1 MRYKD
6 LSLPSDEYTTWNAMA
21 ALANWRIVLLPNGL
35 YHGEY
40 SADNGATFTP
50 VIEGKTIEGVELKIK
65 HAVSEAGNNS
75 KRKANVPVVVKTFAR
90 AGGK

>member
-6 LSLPSDEYTTWNAMA
+6 LSVPSDEFSIWEAMA
-21 ALANWRIVLLPNGL
+21 TLANWRIVQLPNGL

-40 SADNGATFTP
+40 SADRGVTFTP
-50 VIEGKTIEGVELKIK
+50 VIEGKTIDNVELKIK
-65 HAVSEAGNNS
+65 HAVSEAISNA
-75 KRKANVPVVVKTFAR
+75 KRKARTPVVVKTFAR

>member
-6 LSLPSDEYTTWNAMA
+6 LSVPNDEFSIWEAMSS
-21 ALANWRIVLLPNGL
+21 LTNWRIVQLPNGL

-40 SADNGATFTP
+40 SADSGVTFTP
-50 VIEGKTIEGVELKIK
+50 VIEGKTIDDVELKIK
-65 HAVSEAGNNS
+65 HAVSEAGSNI
-75 KRKANVPVVVKTFAR
+75 KRKAKAPVVVKSFAR